1 MTTDL
6 TRQAHLPAVTDE
18 GFLEEVR
25 TQIAPK
31 ATDSE
36 LRYFAQVVA
45 KTQLDPWSRQVYLI
59 PRWDGRVK
67 REVHRPQVSIDGLRL
82 VAERTGKYEG
92 QTPAEWCG
100 DDGVWKDVWLS
111 SAYPRASRVGV
122 YKTGRAHPTYAVA
135 HWDEYVVL
143 NKQGK
148 PSGLWPTKG
157 AVMISKC
164 AEALA
169 LRKTFPQETSGLY
182 TAEEMGQADAGKT
195 REPPALIPDASWED
209 AATRDAIEVATD
221 APSRHAKPAEK
232 PVEDITEAVQGD
244 KPEKVGTSLLDYLRE
259 TFLASGKTTD
269 DLAWM
274 LLSVGVE
281 SLPES
286 PSKDDIGAAMRGL
299 TVEQAKRL
307 DGLFKDDAV
316 PGSGEAA

>member
-1 MTTDL
+1 MTTDIVS
-6 TRQAHLPAVTDE
+6 QAHLPAVTDD

-31 ATDSE
+31 ATDTE
-36 LRYFAQVVA
+36 LKYFAQVVA

-59 PRWDGRVK
+59 PRWDNRVK

-92 QTPAEWCG
+92 QTPVEWCG

-111 SAYPRASRVGV
+111 SEYPRASRVGV

-182 TAEEMGQADAGKT
+182 TAEEMGQADAPKIT
-195 REPPALIPDASWED
+195 PAPVSEPSVDDLKYG
-209 AATRDAIEVATD
+209 V
-221 APSRHAKPAEK
+221 KPAE
-232 PVEDITEAVQGD
+232 
-244 KPEKVGTSLLDYLRE
+244 PEVTDAEVVPDEPGPEMVGTSTLAYLRE
-259 TFLASGKTTD
+259 QFVASGKSDD

-274 LLSVGVE
+274 LLSVGVT
-281 SLPES
+281 SLPAN
-286 PSKDDIGAAMRGL
+286 PSKADIGSAMKSL
-299 TVEQAKRL
+299 TKVQAVRL
-307 DGLFKDDAV
+307 GEMFEGEDDGV
-316 PGSGEAA
+316 PGSGETT